1 MAEQPKSRSLRDY
14 ASFELERK
22 GYDRAQVDAFLNE
35 LDQAF
40 VELEASVKERGR
52 EVAELQV
59 EVERLKRESPR
70 GRTEEILK
78 RAEANAE
85 QMLASSLAEG
95 QEIIAKAEAM
105 SMRIIANAR
114 AQSQELAAQPPG
126 FGMLARVRTVA
137 ADIDRIRTEHAALME
152 EQPELL
158 APDEELITFGDEA
171 AVAEAEEAAEGEA
184 PAIKPKKSTAA
195 KKPAAKKPAAK
206 KPAAKKPATKASTK
220 AELATVEDAEEEL
233 IEAKLP
239 RIKLVEPPPVV
250 DEPEEA
256 PVEETP
262 SQEIAEID
270 VESEVEAE
278 DEYDDVMLDP
288 KDIDWGAARQEVI
301 EALGVEDQ
309 VDTDDAVDEAE
320 EPELDEETA
329 AVAVAAREKLPTIMR
344 REGSRYE
351 RHSASLPKIGSEGES
366 TLSDVSKVSKRRRR
380 RAAYRDDE
388 AL

>member
-195 KKPAAKKPAAK
+195 KKPAAKKPA
-206 KPAAKKPATKASTK
+206 TKASTK

>member
-1 MAEQPKSRSLRDY
+1 M
-14 ASFELERK
+14 
-22 GYDRAQVDAFLNE
+22 
-35 LDQAF
+35 
-40 VELEASVKERGR
+40 
-52 EVAELQV
+52 
-59 EVERLKRESPR
+59 
-70 GRTEEILK
+70 
-78 RAEANAE
+78 
-85 QMLASSLAEG
+85 
-95 QEIIAKAEAM
+95 
-105 SMRIIANAR
+105 
-114 AQSQELAAQPPG
+114 
-126 FGMLARVRTVA
+126 
-137 ADIDRIRTEHAALME
+137 
-152 EQPELL
+152 
-158 APDEELITFGDEA
+158 
-171 AVAEAEEAAEGEA
+171 AEAEEAAEGEA
-184 PAIKPKKSTAA
+184 PAIKPKKST
-195 KKPAAKKPAAK
+195 AAK